1 MLNYIQKGFSV
12 YNDLFLST
20 SSPFS
25 FTFLAIV
32 SFFNL
37 QVAGAIDWTQYV
49 KPFLGTEG
57 TRPGTAFNGGNI
69 FPGVVLPFGSVKLGP
84 DTTCYTPFTEANA
97 GYTPDGNVTG
107 FSLTHVSGTGGGPV
121 YGVVSQMPLPSLAN
135 VNLIDNLTYEAP
147 RRGLDEASVGY
158 YKSTF
163 LNGIVTELAA
173 TRNVGML
180 QYSFPSESHILV
192 DVSHYLPTTE
202 GGYQSQFYANGKISV
217 SDDGRTYQGYGI
229 YKGAFSEI
237 PSYQV
242 YFCGEFDSVP
252 IDAKVFSGIYTD
264 PYSPAELKAQPEYS
278 ESRSVSGGPSNYL
291 FGRRVGA
298 VFSFGTQNVKSK
310 VGISWV
316 SEEMACSFKQNEIPG
331 WNLSTVVENA
341 KNVWNNEVLS
351 KITTTDLSNQTRLE
365 MFYTGLYHTALMPT
379 DKTGQN
385 PHWETNEPTYDDY
398 YTFWDTFRCLNSLLL
413 LILPERAAGIIRSS
427 IDIWRHERFM
437 PDGRSGFYNGQVQ
450 GGSDADNV
458 LADAYVK
465 GLKGGIN
472 WKDAYAA
479 MKTNAELTPYNTNDA
494 GDPTSSVKEGRG
506 ALPDWLK
513 YGWITPR
520 FSRSVSRTVEY
531 SLNDFSVAQ
540 LAKDFEP
547 ESYQKYL
554 NRSAGWQYIWQH
566 DLYSLNY
573 TGFLA
578 PLFADGARDPKYSPA
593 GCDGGCEAVSYTYEA
608 LAWEYS
614 WTVPH
619 DMQTLISFMGGPNLT
634 ESRLDAMFIPGGRS
648 SGVGIGGNNGVGDTL
663 YNPGNEPSFST
674 PLLYNYIQGRQY
686 KSVLRSRQVVN
697 TYYSSGR
704 SGLPGNS
711 DSGAIDSW
719 MMWQMI
725 GLYPVVTQPVY
736 LITSP
741 WFNNLNMTVGDGKF
755 LHITSTIVG
764 NKKNSLKQS
773 QSHQMMKFRTNFRRS
788 PLTPH
793 PEEPHPEDAISV
805 SEVSSKDNS
814 TTPMGAFDIPENG
827 AQSDNQPWYVQNL
840 RVNGQLWN
848 RSWLSHSDIQDGGT
862 LEFVLGPVPI
872 SWDTG
877 SLPPSPGHVVR

>member
-1 MLNYIQKGFSV
+1 MLKSV
-12 YNDLFLST
+12 SAKANCNIPFYST
-20 SSPFS
+20 SIFCTFS
-25 FTFLAIV
+25 ILISYFSI
-32 SFFNL
+32 
-37 QVAGAIDWTQYV
+37 QVVGATDWTQYV

-69 FPGVVLPFGSVKLGP
+69 FPGAVLPFGSVKLGP

-121 YGVVSQMPLPSLAN
+121 YGVVSQMPLFSLEN
-135 VNLIDNLTYEAP
+135 VNVLDNMTYMVP
-147 RRGLDEASVGY
+147 RQGFDVASVGY

-163 LNGIVTELAA
+163 RNGIVTELSA
-173 TRNVGML
+173 TRNVGLL
-180 QYSFPSESHILV
+180 QYSFPAESHILV

-202 GGYQSQFYANGKISV
+202 GGYQSQFYANGKISI

-242 YFCGEFDSVP
+242 YFCGEFDSTP
-252 IDAKVFSGIYTD
+252 TEKKLFSGIYTD
-264 PYSPAELKAQPEYS
+264 PYYPSELKAQPEFS
-278 ESRSVSGGPSNYL
+278 DMTSISGGPSNYL
-291 FGRRVGA
+291 FGKRVGA
-298 VFSFGTQNVKSK
+298 LFTFGTKNVKSK

-316 SEEMACSFKQNEIPG
+316 SEEMACRFKQNEIPD
-331 WNLSTVVENA
+331 WDLNAVVKNA
-341 KNVWNNEVLS
+341 QNVWNDEVLS
-351 KITTTDLSNQTRLE
+351 KITTTDLSNRTRLE
-365 MFYTGLYHTALMPT
+365 MFYTGLYHTSLMPT

-385 PHWETNEPTYDDY
+385 PHWETTEPTYDDY
-398 YTFWDTFRCLNSLLL
+398 YTFWDTFRCLNSLML
-413 LILPERAAGIIRSS
+413 LIMPDRAAGIIRST
-427 IDIWRHERFM
+427 IDIWRNERFM

-450 GGSDADNV
+450 GGSNADNV
-458 LADAYVK
+458 LADAFVK
-465 GLKGGIN
+465 GLDGGIN
-472 WKDAYAA
+472 WKDGFAA

-513 YGWITPR
+513 YGWVTPR

-540 LAKDFEP
+540 VAKVMEP
-547 ESYQKYL
+547 ESYVKYL

-566 DLYSLNY
+566 DLKSLNF

-608 LAWEYS
+608 LPWEYS

-619 DMQTLISFMGGPNLT
+619 DMETLISFMGGPNTT
-634 ESRLDAMFIPGGRS
+634 ESRLDAMFIPGGRTG
-648 SGVGIGGNNGVGDTL
+648 GVGIGGNNGVGDSL

-674 PLLYNYIQGRQY
+674 PLLYNYLQGRQY

-697 TYYSSGR
+697 TYYSSGL

-736 LITSP
+736 LIIAP
-741 WFNNLNMTVGDGKF
+741 WFNDINMTVGNGKF
-755 LHITSTIVG
+755 LSIKSTVIG
-764 NKKNSLKQS
+764 NQALSTTNSQILS
-773 QSHQMMKFRTNFRRS
+773 SNSVMRFRRS

-793 PEEPHPEDAISV
+793 HEEPTPQDSNSE
-805 SEVSSKDNS
+805 SEVSSKDNT
-814 TTPMGAFDIPENG
+814 TTPIGSFDIPSNSS
-827 AQSDNQPWYVQNL
+827 QSIAEPWYVQSL
-840 RVNGQLWN
+840 RVNGQPWN
-848 RSWLSHSDIQDGGT
+848 RSWLSHDDIRNGGT
-862 LEFVLGPVPI
+862 LEFVLGPVPTK
-872 SWDTG
+872 WDTG
-877 SLPPSPGHVVR
+877 PLPPSPGHVVR

>member
-1 MLNYIQKGFSV
+1 M
-12 YNDLFLST
+12 FLYT
-20 SSPFS
+20 YRRDTTAHT
-25 FTFLAIV
+25 FTKSLAHLITIFISITQAV
-32 SFFNL
+32 G
-37 QVAGAIDWTQYV
+37 QTDWTRYV

-69 FPGVVLPFGSVKLGP
+69 FPGAVLPFGSVKLGP
-84 DTTCYTPFTEANA
+84 DTTCFTWFTEANA

-121 YGVVSQMPLPSLAN
+121 YGVVSQMPLPSLDHVN
-135 VNLIDNLTYEAP
+135 VLDNFTYMAQ
-147 RRGLDEASVGY
+147 RRGDDEASVGY

-163 LNGIVTELAA
+163 QNGIVTELSA

-180 QYSFPSESHILV
+180 QYSFPSNGHILV

-202 GGYQSQFYANGKISV
+202 GGYQSQFYGNGKISV
-217 SDDGRTYQGYGI
+217 SENGKNYQGYGI

-237 PSYQV
+237 PAYQV

-252 IDAKVFSGIYTD
+252 SKKQIFSGIYTD
-264 PYSPAELKAQPEYS
+264 PYNPSQLNAQPEFS
-278 ESRSVSGGPSNYL
+278 DMSSVSGGPINYL

-298 VFSFGTQNVKSK
+298 VFSFDTVNVKSK
-310 VGISWV
+310 VGISWI
-316 SEEMACSFKQNEIPG
+316 SEEKACQFKEEEMPG
-331 WNLSTVVENA
+331 WELKDVVTNA
-341 KNVWNNEVLS
+341 KNVWNDEVLS
-351 KITTTDLSNQTRLE
+351 KITTTDLSNQTQLE

-385 PHWETNEPTYDDY
+385 PHWETDEPVYDDY
-398 YTFWDTFRCLNSLLL
+398 YTFWDTFRCLNSLML
-413 LILPERAAGIIRSS
+413 LIMPDRAAGIIRST

-450 GGSDADNV
+450 GGSNADNV

-465 GLKGGIN
+465 GLDGGIN
-472 WKDAYAA
+472 WDDAFAA
-479 MKTNAELTPYNTNDA
+479 MQTDAELTPYNTNDA

-506 ALPDWLK
+506 ALPDWLQF
-513 YGWITPR
+513 GWITPR

-540 LAKDFEP
+540 VAKGIQP
-547 ESYQKYL
+547 ASYDKYL
-554 NRSAGWQYIWQH
+554 KRSAGWQRIWQH

-578 PLFADGARDPKYSPA
+578 PLFADGARDPKYTPA
-593 GCDGGCEAVSYTYEA
+593 GCDSACEAISYTYEA
-608 LAWEYS
+608 LPWAEYS

-619 DMQTLISFMGGPNLT
+619 DMQTLISFMGGENMT
-634 ESRLDAMFIPGGRS
+634 ESRLDAMFIPGGRQ
-648 SGVGIGGNNGVGDTL
+648 SGVGVGGNNGVGDTL

-674 PLLYNYIQGRQY
+674 PLLYNYLPGRQY

-697 TYYSSGR
+697 TYYSAGK

-741 WFNNLNMTVGDGKF
+741 WFTNINMTVGSGKF
-755 LHITSTIVG
+755 LLITT
-764 NKKNSLKQS
+764 KNSS
-773 QSHQMMKFRTNFRRS
+773 QSRAATPSHDRRASYS
-788 PLTPH
+788 PQSDSSTFQ
-793 PEEPHPEDAISV
+793 AQTA
-805 SEVSSKDNS
+805 SKDNS
-814 TTPMGAFDIPENG
+814 TTPAGAFDIPANG
-827 AQSDNQPWYVQNL
+827 EPLPANWYVQSL
-840 RVNGQLWN
+840 LVNGVSWN
-848 RSWLSHSDIQDGGT
+848 RSWLSHDDIKNGGT
-862 LEFVLGPVPI
+862 LEFELGPLPKK
-872 SWDTG
+872 WDTG
-877 SLPPSPGHVVR
+877 EVPPSPGHVVL